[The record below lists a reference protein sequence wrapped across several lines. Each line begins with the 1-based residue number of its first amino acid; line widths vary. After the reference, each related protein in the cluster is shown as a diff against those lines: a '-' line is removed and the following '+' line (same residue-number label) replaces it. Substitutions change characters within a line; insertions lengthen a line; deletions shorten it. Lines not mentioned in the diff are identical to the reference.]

1 MSMKP
6 DDRFLAWWR
15 GREPRE
21 RAMLAVMAALL
32 AAFAW
37 WYGLM
42 WPLRAMREGAE
53 AHFDRAALAL
63 QAVEADVTGLA
74 GTGAASQAPA
84 TDEALQGAILDS
96 LREAGLAASGQRTSA
111 DGAFV
116 LEFERVAPPAL
127 FGWLGRLAA
136 DDGLAPSSLRVER
149 ADGRLRAEV
158 GFGGG
163 TAP

>member
-1 MSMKP
+1 MNMGPS
-6 DDRFLAWWR
+6 DRVLAWWR

-42 WPLRAMREGAE
+42 WPLRAMRDGAE
-53 AHFDRAALAL
+53 ARHDRAAVAL
-63 QAVEADVTGLA
+63 QAVQADVAALATAGATPPAAATG
-74 GTGAASQAPA
+74 
-84 TDEALQGAILDS
+84 EALQRVVLDS
-96 LREAGLAASGQRTSA
+96 LREAGLAPGRQRTAA

-116 LEFERVAPPAL
+116 LEFERVASPAL
-127 FGWLGRLAA
+127 FGWLGHLA
-136 DDGLAPSSLRVER
+136 DDGGLAPSSLRVER
-149 ADGRLRAEV
+149 ADGHLRAEV

-163 TAP
+163 VAP